1 MKTHPSNRSISINY
15 FYPTLTQLNKRITL
29 YGLTMIAIGSSIGS
43 GIFVTPGTIAREIPH
58 PYLILMVW
66 LLGGLM
72 GLTGALTFA
81 ELGGLFTRAGGVY
94 VYLKH
99 AYGKLAGFLYGWVML
114 VVINTG
120 SLAGLCVAFAEYL
133 KFFFPDISSGIKM
146 TIAASTLIVLT
157 AINILGVH
165 YSQHLSNVL
174 TTIKISAIAI
184 IVLIGL
190 FAGNPEAIQHNFE
203 TAYALPSNLFVALFS
218 GMIGVFFSVGGWHHA
233 TYVAGEVINP
243 EKNVARAMILGTGII
258 TLAYVTIN
266 LAYMRLL
273 PLESIAQT
281 QTVASEAI
289 STVIP
294 WGGRLVAIGI
304 ALSIFGTISIYTM
317 SAPRIYFAM
326 AEDGLFFKS
335 MAVVH
340 SRWRTPVIAMLIQA
354 AWALCILFFFQAY
367 FDKIITFVTFMD
379 ALFFA
384 LAAASVFVFRN
395 KLKNEFR
402 PYSVWGYP
410 VIPLIFISL
419 QTVFAINIFFQKPQQ
434 ALPGLG
440 LMIIGIGV
448 YYWFKRQLKEQ

>member
-1 MKTHPSNRSISINY
+1 MS
-15 FYPTLTQLNKRITL
+15 LLQKRITL

-99 AYGKLAGFLYGWVML
+99 AYGNLAGFLYGWVML

-133 KFFFPDISSGIKM
+133 RFFIPEISGPLKMGIS
-146 TIAASTLIVLT
+146 AATLIILT

-165 YSQHLSNVL
+165 YSQHLSNIL
-174 TTIKISAIAI
+174 TTIKVAAIAI

-190 FAGNPEAIQHNFE
+190 FAGDADAIQQNFN
-203 TAYALPSNLFVALFS
+203 TAHALPANLFVALFS

-243 EKNVARAMILGTGII
+243 EKNVARAMVLGTTII
-258 TLAYVTIN
+258 TIAYVTIN

-273 PLESIAQT
+273 PVDIIEQT
-281 QTVASEAI
+281 QTVASDAV
-289 STVIP
+289 SRVIP

-317 SAPRIYFAM
+317 SAPRIYYAM

-335 MAVVH
+335 MAKVH
-340 SRWRTPVIAMLIQA
+340 VRWRTPVTAMLIQA
-354 AWALCILFFFQAY
+354 LWALCVLFFFQAY

-384 LAAASVFVFRN
+384 LAAAAVFVFRHT
-395 KLKNEFR
+395 LKDHPR
-402 PYSVWGYP
+402 VYSVWGYP
-410 VIPLIFISL
+410 FIPLIFISL

-440 LMIIGIGV
+440 LMILGIGV
-448 YYWFKRQLKEQ
+448 YYWFKRQLKS